1 MKQGVKG
8 DSEIKSCLGVPW
20 WPRVKDPAVV
30 QVTAVASV
38 QSLAQELPHVICKI
52 KKKKKKKAVWVTS
65 CPDLPMTEVSSGC
78 GTFIF
83 KLG

>member
-38 QSLAQELPHVICKI
+38 QSLAWERPHAMGVVKIKI
-52 KKKKKKKAVWVTS
+52 KK
-65 CPDLPMTEVSSGC
+65 
-78 GTFIF
+78 
-83 KLG
+83 